1 MTFIE
6 KLKQEHPEAVG
17 NYSGGASG
25 CPYDYGYEKEDDK
38 PCEEDLSFLCKDCW
52 DREMPEAKPASEN
65 SPRLDILKLNSK
77 ACFHI
82 GRIEGM
88 VYRLLE
94 PEAQNSLQD
103 DINALANILGELVEY
118 VKEDQ
123 K

>member
-17 NYSGGASG
+17 GDEEG
-25 CPYDYGYEKEDDK
+25 CPYNYGYEKEDDK
-38 PCEEDLSFLCKDCW
+38 PCEKDLSFLCKDCL

-65 SPRLDILKLNSK
+65 SPRFDILKISSEAYRL
-77 ACFHI
+77 I

-88 VYRLLE
+88 IYRRME

-103 DINALANILGELVEY
+103 DIGKLVKIISWLVDYTRDKIEN
-118 VKEDQ
+118 
-123 K
+123 